1 MEIRN
6 AREKQALEAFVPEEP
21 DLNEEKNDRRQSFE
35 KTLSISIE
43 DEREEARV
51 DRFLI
56 RDKTKQKF
64 IDNQK
69 GRNSS

>member
-6 AREKQALEAFVPEEP
+6 AREKQALEAFVPDEP
-21 DLNEEKNDRRQSFE
+21 DLNIEKQDARQSFE
-35 KTLSISIE
+35 QTLSISIE

-56 RDKTKQKF
+56 KDKTKQKF

-69 GRNSS
+69 GRSSA

>member
-6 AREKQALEAFVPEEP
+6 AREKQALEAFVPDEP
-21 DLNEEKNDRRQSFE
+21 DLNIEKQDARQSFE
-35 KTLSISIE
+35 QTLSISIE

-56 RDKTKQKF
+56 KDKTKQKF

-69 GRNSS
+69 GRNSA